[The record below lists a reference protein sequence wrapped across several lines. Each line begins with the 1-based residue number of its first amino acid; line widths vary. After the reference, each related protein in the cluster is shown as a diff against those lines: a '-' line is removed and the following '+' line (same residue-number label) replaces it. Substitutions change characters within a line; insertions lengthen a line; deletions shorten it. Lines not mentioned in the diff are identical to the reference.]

1 MWTGVPVSAPKPHQ
15 IRLTAPEQ
23 EQYQLLCSSQ
33 KFRQYKDP
41 KKLFMDMVVRSLQQV
56 VK

>member
-1 MWTGVPVSAPKPHQ
+1 MSAKSHQ
-15 IRLTAPEQ
+15 IRLTASEQ
-23 EQYQLLCSSQ
+23 EQYLLLCSSQ

-41 KKLFMDMVVRSLQQV
+41 KKLFMDMVIRSLKQV

>member
-1 MWTGVPVSAPKPHQ
+1 MSAKTHH

-41 KKLFMDMVVRSLQQV
+41 KKLFMDMVNRSLMQV
-56 VK
+56 LK